1 MSEMLGADV
10 EQLRALAKEF
20 TGKSESLTQA
30 QRLIDGAVNQLPRYW
45 KGPDA
50 QRFASQWRGQ
60 HRGVIARTATMLVQT
75 ADQLK
80 TNAAEQV
87 QASSAASLGGA
98 PGISGGSGGGAGSG
112 GSTNPWGPDWLSK
125 GSPFRDGWKNYSN
138 LKNVINLPKNLYG
151 LTWMANK
158 GADFFTDSSQWAK
171 LAARSAPYNLMDS
184 ATDLLGLKNL
194 NKYFPNLN
202 SMKGFFAESPKFF
215 KGTNL
220 EWLGKGGLGRGV
232 GWLGV
237 GMNGYDMVQGIAEGD
252 LGKTVTSGAKTTL
265 GVLCFLP
272 PPAGTVAQVVSA
284 GWAIYDIPVVKD
296 FVNNGV
302 KAIGDGIT
310 SAVTNPGKFV
320 NDVGKGIKDLGKGA
334 ANFLGFG

>member
-10 EQLRALAKEF
+10 EQLRALAQEF
-20 TGKSESLTQA
+20 SRKSESLTQA

-60 HRGVIARTATMLVQT
+60 HRGVIARSATMLVQT

-80 TNAAEQV
+80 ANATEQV
-87 QASSAASLGGA
+87 QASSAASLGGGSGGSA
-98 PGISGGSGGGAGSG
+98 GGSGGPKPG
-112 GSTNPWGPDWLSK
+112 GTANPWGPDWLSK
-125 GSPFRDGWKNYSN
+125 DSPFRDGWKNYGN
-138 LKNVINLPKNLYG
+138 LKNVVNLPKNLYG

-158 GADFFTDSSQWAK
+158 GLDFFKDSSQWAK

-184 ATDLLGLKNL
+184 TTDLLGLKNL
-194 NKYFPNLN
+194 NKYFPSLN
-202 SMKGFFAESPKFF
+202 SMKGFFAETPKFF
-215 KGTNL
+215 KGTDL
-220 EWLGKGGLGRGV
+220 EWLGKGGLGRGL

-237 GMNGYDMVQGIAEGD
+237 GLNGYDTIQGIAEGD
-252 LGKTVTSGAKTTL
+252 GTKAAISGIKTGL
-265 GVLCFLP
+265 GVACFLP
-272 PPAGTVAQVVSA
+272 PPAGTVAQVISA

-302 KAIGDGIT
+302 KAIGDGIA

-320 NDVGKGIKDLGKGA
+320 DDVGKGIKDLGKGA